1 MLHPSYYELI
11 DNVNKDRGEEY
22 PEIESRYT
30 IVIAAA
36 KRARQI
42 IGGASSEVADY
53 ESKKSLSVAVEE
65 LNTRKVRI
73 IGTENGEQL

>member
-11 DNVNKDRGEEY
+11 DNINKDRGEEY

-30 IVIAAA
+30 VVIAAA

-53 ESKKSLSVAVEE
+53 ESKKPLSVAVEE

-73 IGTENGEQL
+73 TGTENGEQL